1 MKFVDGMA
9 NGPKEIVKVKEI
21 KNKETLETISLSCR
35 KILKQL
41 PRFLLLH
48 KDQQKGKDRRIS
60 AILNLM
66 YRINCNIL
74 TVMMI
79 SDWSR
84 KRDNTVFLKLPM
96 GVLLRAVLTDSIHA
110 MFFSV
115 IPDSDVEKELK
126 LLRMGYAYSLLDRTE
141 VYKDKVRHVS
151 PDMDDAMLDM
161 LYYGQLEDNY
171 LDFYDY
177 NEEEGYWIKKLD
189 RHGRKE
195 RGLEKLPTSTME
207 GKFSA
212 LQGDP
217 IFSELSKRAYQY
229 YKYFSQYEHFSEEGQ
244 GDILVPFG
252 DDNIHFPSAMG
263 VIEESVETLMKRF
276 KS

>member
-1 MKFVDGMA
+1 M
-9 NGPKEIVKVKEI
+9 
-21 KNKETLETISLSCR
+21 KNKDTFEAISLSCR
-35 KILKQL
+35 KILKTL
-41 PRFLLLH
+41 SGFLLLH
-48 KDQQKGKDRRIS
+48 KDLQKGENRRIA
-60 AILNLM
+60 AILNLL
-66 YRINCNIL
+66 YRMNCNIL

-79 SDWSR
+79 SDWSQ
-84 KRDNTVFLKLPM
+84 KRNNTVFLKLPM
-96 GVLLRAVLTDSIHA
+96 GVLLRTVLTDSIHA
-110 MFFSV
+110 MFFSS
-115 IPDSDVEKELK
+115 ISDAEAEKEFE
-126 LLRMGYAYSLLDRTE
+126 LLRMGYAYSLLDRRE

-151 PDMDDAMLDM
+151 FGMDDSLLDM
-161 LYYGQLEDNY
+161 LYNGQLEDNY

-189 RHGRKE
+189 KHERKE

-207 GKFSA
+207 GKFLA

-217 IFSELSKRAYQY
+217 LFGELAKRAYHY

-263 VIEESVETLMKRF
+263 VIKETVGTLIKKLDFSLIR
-276 KS
+276 